1 MVPTKKAETEKE
13 MVTAKKV
20 VEVEEVKTQ
29 TPKKVDTEHLAE
41 VEEIRKQTP
50 QKEFD
55 DDDEN
60 SEAEEQLHGM
70 GFFISMH
77 YTQHVSLNKKRHNSL
92 QQALLQAITR

>member
-1 MVPTKKAETEKE
+1 MVPAKKAETEK
-13 MVTAKKV
+13 V
-20 VEVEEVKTQ
+20 VEMEEVKTQ
-29 TPKKVDTEHLAE
+29 TPKKVDTEQLAE
-41 VEEIRKQTP
+41 VDEIKKQTS
-50 QKEFD
+50 QKEEENF

-60 SEAEEQLHGM
+60 SEAEEQLRGM